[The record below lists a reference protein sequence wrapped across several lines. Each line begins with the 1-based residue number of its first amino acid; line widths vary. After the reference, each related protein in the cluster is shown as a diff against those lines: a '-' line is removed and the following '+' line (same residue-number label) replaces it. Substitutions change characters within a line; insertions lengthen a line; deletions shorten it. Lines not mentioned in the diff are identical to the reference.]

1 MDRGAVTHEHLD
13 ISGRLQVV
21 RERIVAAG
29 GALDQVR
36 ICAVTKGFGADAV
49 GAALDV
55 GLLDIGEN
63 YAQELVAKAEE
74 LPRAIDPGPRWH
86 MIGRLQRN
94 KVRSLAG
101 RIALWQSV
109 DRLELGDEIARRDP
123 HAAILLQVNA
133 TDEVGKG
140 GFAPDDVAAA
150 RDRMIEA
157 GLDVR
162 GLMTVGPTDPGLD
175 PRPGFE
181 AVADLADR
189 LDLREVSMGM
199 SGDLEAAVGAGST
212 MIRVGTALFG
222 QRPRGVTSD
231 GASGE

>member
-1 MDRGAVTHEHLD
+1 MTSDPPD
-13 ISGRLQVV
+13 ISGRLEVV
-21 RERIVAAG
+21 RGRIVAAG
-29 GALDQVR
+29 GDPDQVR
-36 ICAVTKGFGADAV
+36 ICAVTKGFGPDAV
-49 GAALDV
+49 RSALAS
-55 GLLDIGEN
+55 GLVDIGEN
-63 YAQELVAKAEE
+63 YAQELMSKAEE
-74 LPRAIDPGPRWH
+74 LQGTSETAPRWH

-101 RIALWQSV
+101 RVALWQSV
-109 DRLELGDEIARRDP
+109 DRIELGDEIARRDS

-133 TDEVGKG
+133 TAEVGKG
-140 GFAPDDVAAA
+140 GFAPEDIPAA
-150 RDRMIEA
+150 RDRMLEA

-162 GLMTVGPTDPGLD
+162 GLMTLGPTDPSLD

-181 AVADLADR
+181 LVAELAGR
-189 LDLREVSMGM
+189 LGLGEVSMGM

-231 GASGE
+231 AASGE